1 MTSVVSVSAVAD
13 AAHALQELA
22 ITTPDHTGEVTD
34 TAAHRVFRIP
44 ELFDL
49 ILFRLGSKQHFLRR
63 RVNRMWRDYIS
74 TSTILKREMFLLS
87 GPATSHLATVK
98 LNPWLGSREYFY
110 LDNVRRSSLL
120 PDTSWRNPESL
131 LSKTLLV
138 RPVRKDARL
147 SILLRIEDFMNY
159 HAPQRLLRMQI
170 EPEST
175 LEDVEKAIEAAAMDK
190 TREQVISFSVF
201 STRVYADGVWRGDDL
216 IAHEVVQHESSVQER
231 RYRVEWK
238 RYEQ

>member
-1 MTSVVSVSAVAD
+1 MTSAVNVSAVAD
-13 AAHALQELA
+13 AAHALQELS
-22 ITTPDHTGEVTD
+22 ITTPDHTREVTD
-34 TAAHRVFRIP
+34 TAVHRVFRIP

-74 TSTILKREMFLLS
+74 TSTILKREIFLLS
-87 GPATSHLATVK
+87 GPATSHLAKVK

-159 HAPQRLLRMQI
+159 HAPQRLLRVQI

-190 TREQVISFSVF
+190 TREQVTSFSVF

-216 IAHEVVQHESSVQER
+216 IAYEVVQH
-231 RYRVEWK
+231 
-238 RYEQ
+238 